1 MQIYHKAAIKEGEV
15 KRDLTKYKC
24 LILFCDF
31 IVWVD

>member
-1 MQIYHKAAIKEGEV
+1 MQICHRAAIKEGEV
-15 KRDLTKYKC
+15 KIELIKYKC